1 MLPCC
6 IHTSPAVGCC
16 CCCTG
21 GVAGSI
27 LVLKGDASGDDD
39 NAIGG
44 VSDPGGRGDVDKD
57 GERQGE
63 ELRGVRRF
71 MVLKIKVVDLTV
83 LGQTFRINYLGEE
96 GASGDAKGLG
106 DCEELVGVSLEDRRL
121 PWAGLAL
128 EGATPM
134 LSLGREGL
142 DEDV

>member
-39 NAIGG
+39 NAVGG
-44 VSDPGGRGDVDKD
+44 VSDPGGRGDVDND

-71 MVLKIKVVDLTV
+71 MVLKIK
-83 LGQTFRINYLGEE
+83 G
-96 GASGDAKGLG
+96 
-106 DCEELVGVSLEDRRL
+106 C
-121 PWAGLAL
+121 
-128 EGATPM
+128 
-134 LSLGREGL
+134 
-142 DEDV
+142 